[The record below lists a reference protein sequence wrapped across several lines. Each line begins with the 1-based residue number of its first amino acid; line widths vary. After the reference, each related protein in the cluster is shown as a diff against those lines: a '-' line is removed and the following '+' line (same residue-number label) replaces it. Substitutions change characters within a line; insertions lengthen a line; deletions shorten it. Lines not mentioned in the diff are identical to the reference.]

1 MIRAGVAV
9 AVNTSVATKELKV
22 AFSLESSALCAL
34 FLKTLASLHM
44 HSLVFPHVTMNHV

>member
-1 MIRAGVAV
+1 MIRAGAEVH
-9 AVNTSVATKELKV
+9 VNTSVATKELKV

-44 HSLVFPHVTMNHV
+44 HSLVFRRATMNHV